1 VCIVTHTGELSIAL
15 ERLRTV
21 LSQVD
26 ATGQGLDALVEAD
39 RVFGDLRSL
48 AMRLRLV
55 PIGPMFHAQARNVRD
70 LAAAHGKAARLVVE
84 GDDVE
89 VDSAVVDELRDP
101 ITHMIRNAVDH
112 AIEPQETRTRAGK
125 DAVGTIVL
133 RARHEAGRIVVELC
147 DDGAGFDRERIL
159 ARARERGMIAEGSR
173 LDDDDVYRLVL
184 EPGFSTA
191 SAVTDLSGRGVG
203 MDVVARNVA
212 ALKGTLA
219 IASRPGEGSTVTI
232 RVPLTLAII
241 DGFAVGVADET
252 YVIPMDAVRECL
264 ALPRGGGG
272 APSAGSGLLELRGAP
287 LPFLRLREVFAL
299 PGAPPPIESVVVVES
314 EGTRVGLAVDALHGE
329 SEAVVKP
336 LGEVLER
343 ADGVTGST
351 ILGDGRVALI
361 VDVPTILRNA
371 MRRGE
376 RAAKGEGA

>member
-1 VCIVTHTGELSIAL
+1 
-15 ERLRTV
+15 
-21 LSQVD
+21 
-26 ATGQGLDALVEAD
+26 
-39 RVFGDLRSL
+39 
-48 AMRLRLV
+48 
-55 PIGPMFHAQARNVRD
+55 
-70 LAAAHGKAARLVVE
+70 
-84 GDDVE
+84 
-89 VDSAVVDELRDP
+89 
-101 ITHMIRNAVDH
+101 MIRNAVDH
-112 AIEPQETRTRAGK
+112 ALEAPETRTAAGK
-125 DAVGTIVL
+125 EAEGTIVL
-133 RARHEAGRIVVELC
+133 RARHEAGRIVVEVC

-184 EPGFSTA
+184 APGFSTA

-219 IASRPGEGSTVTI
+219 IASRPGAGSTMTI

-241 DGFAVGVADET
+241 DGFAVGVAEET

-264 ALPRGGGG
+264 ALPRDAGATSAA
-272 APSAGSGLLELRGAP
+272 APSAGGGVLELRGAP
-287 LPFLRLREVFAL
+287 LPFLRLRDVFAL
-299 PGAPPPIESVVVVES
+299 PGAPPPVESVVVVES
-314 EGTRVGLAVDALHGE
+314 EGVRVGLAVDALHGE

-361 VDVPTILRNA
+361 VDVPTILHRA

-376 RAAKGEGA
+376 RAAKGERA